1 MNIFFSIA
9 GIYIFIALG
18 FAAKRHFAER
28 IDEKTLVLVS
38 VYLLQ
43 PMLVF
48 WGLTVKPIDASVI
61 KAPVV
66 FTLFILGILVLVA
79 LPARHFF
86 DDRKERSIATVASI
100 IGNTGNLGIPLG
112 IALFGEGSII
122 YTSII
127 NLFNVFLVYTVGVYI
142 YSKGSF
148 SISESLKNI
157 FRLPAIWFA
166 FGAIAFNLLGLELPG
181 GLEMPL
187 SMGAYSTMV
196 VQLMIFGIYLA
207 TVDKNDIP
215 WRLLTFVTFVK
226 FAFIP
231 LAALMIL
238 SFLDLE
244 NIVYNVVLLE
254 LLVPMAVMNVNL
266 AALYDCRPERV
277 AFLTFATSAIFLIY
291 LFAMAKWV
299 FV

>member
-1 MNIFFSIA
+1 
-9 GIYIFIALG
+9 
-18 FAAKRHFAER
+18 
-28 IDEKTLVLVS
+28 
-38 VYLLQ
+38 
-43 PMLVF
+43 
-48 WGLTVKPIDASVI
+48 
-61 KAPVV
+61 
-66 FTLFILGILVLVA
+66 
-79 LPARHFF
+79 
-86 DDRKERSIATVASI
+86 
-100 IGNTGNLGIPLG
+100 
-112 IALFGEGSII
+112 
-122 YTSII
+122 
-127 NLFNVFLVYTVGVYI
+127 
-142 YSKGSF
+142 
-148 SISESLKNI
+148 
-157 FRLPAIWFA
+157 
-166 FGAIAFNLLGLELPG
+166 
-181 GLEMPL
+181 
-187 SMGAYSTMV
+187 MV